1 MYNSLAITFFEDEMN
16 EIIGQILGIVAT
28 AITFISYQV
37 NTKSRLLIIQ
47 TTATLCTCL
56 SFLFLGASTGFAL
69 NIVCILRNVA
79 FYFQKDK
86 SLAHTVTAVALSVT
100 MIVLGIL
107 SWQGPVSL
115 LIMVALAA
123 NTLFMATGNPQI
135 LRKSVIGTSGL
146 ILIYNAIVFSIG
158 GMANEGI
165 SIVSSIIGI
174 IRFRKERSKEG
185 LKSEQKA

>member
-1 MYNSLAITFFEDEMN
+1 MN
-16 EIIGQILGIVAT
+16 QIIGQALGIIAT
-28 AITFISYQV
+28 IITFISYQV
-37 NTKSRLLIIQ
+37 NTKRSLLIIQ

-69 NIVCILRNVA
+69 NIVCIVRNVA

-86 SLAHTVTAVALSVT
+86 STVHTVTAAVLSAA
-100 MIVLGIL
+100 MIALGIL

-123 NTLFMATGNPQI
+123 NTLFMATGNPQL

-146 ILIYNAIVFSIG
+146 ILVYNAIVFSIG

-174 IRFRKERSKEG
+174 IRFRKEAASATE
-185 LKSEQKA
+185 

>member
-1 MYNSLAITFFEDEMN
+1 MN

-28 AITFISYQV
+28 IITFLSYQV

-69 NIVCILRNVA
+69 NIVCIVRNVA

-86 SLAHTVTAVALSVT
+86 STVHTITAIALSLT
-100 MIVLGIL
+100 MIALGIF
-107 SWQGPVSL
+107 SWEGPVSL
-115 LIMVALAA
+115 LIMIALAA
-123 NTLFMATGNPQI
+123 NTLFMATGSPQL

-158 GMANEGI
+158 GMTNEGI
-165 SIVSSIIGI
+165 SIISSIIGI
-174 IRFRKERSKEG
+174 IRFRKEKVVTE
-185 LKSEQKA
+185 KTA

>member
-1 MYNSLAITFFEDEMN
+1 MN
-16 EIIGQILGIVAT
+16 EIIGQILGIIAT
-28 AITFISYQV
+28 VITFISYQV

-69 NIVCILRNVA
+69 HIVCIIRNVA

-86 SLAHTVTAVALSVT
+86 SVVHTVTAIALSVA
-100 MIVLGIL
+100 MIVLGIF

-115 LIMVALAA
+115 LIMIALAA
-123 NTLFMATGNPQI
+123 NTLFMATGNPQL
-135 LRKSVIGTSGL
+135 LRKSVIVTCSM
-146 ILIYNAIVFSIG
+146 ILVYNAIVFSIG

-174 IRFRKERSKEG
+174 VRFRKEKVSV
-185 LKSEQKA
+185 

>member
-1 MYNSLAITFFEDEMN
+1 MN
-16 EIIGQILGIVAT
+16 QIIGQLLGIVAT
-28 AITFISYQV
+28 VITFISYQV

-69 NIVCILRNVA
+69 NIVCIIRNVA

-86 SLAHTVTAVALSVT
+86 SVVHTVTAIALSVA
-100 MIVLGIL
+100 MIVLGIF

-115 LIMVALAA
+115 LIMIALAA
-123 NTLFMATGNPQI
+123 NTLFMATGNPQL
-135 LRKSVIGTSGL
+135 LRKSVIVTCSM
-146 ILIYNAIVFSIG
+146 ILVYNAIVFSIG

-174 IRFRKERSKEG
+174 VRFRKEKVSV
-185 LKSEQKA
+185 

>member
-1 MYNSLAITFFEDEMN
+1 MN
-16 EIIGQILGIVAT
+16 QIIGQLLGIVAT
-28 AITFISYQV
+28 VITFISYQV

-69 NIVCILRNVA
+69 NIVCIIRNVA

-86 SLAHTVTAVALSVT
+86 SVVHTVTAIALSVA
-100 MIVLGIL
+100 MIVLGIF

-115 LIMVALAA
+115 LIMIALAA
-123 NTLFMATGNPQI
+123 NTLFMATGNPQL
-135 LRKSVIGTSGL
+135 LRKSVIVTCSM
-146 ILIYNAIVFSIG
+146 ILVYNAIVFSIG

-174 IRFRKERSKEG
+174 VRFRKEKVSI
-185 LKSEQKA
+185 

>member
-1 MYNSLAITFFEDEMN
+1 MN

-28 AITFISYQV
+28 IITFASYQV

-69 NIVCILRNVA
+69 NIVCIIRNVA
-79 FYFQKDK
+79 FYFQKDR
-86 SLAHTVTAVALSVT
+86 STVHTVTAVALSLT
-100 MIVLGIL
+100 MIVLGIF

-115 LIMVALAA
+115 LIMIALAA
-123 NTLFMATGNPQI
+123 NTLFMATGNPQL
-135 LRKSVIGTSGL
+135 LRKSVIVTSGL
-146 ILIYNAIVFSIG
+146 ILVYNAIVFSIG
-158 GMANEGI
+158 GMTNEGI

-174 IRFRKERSKEG
+174 IRFKKEKVASIEEAR
-185 LKSEQKA
+185 

>member
-1 MYNSLAITFFEDEMN
+1 MN

-28 AITFISYQV
+28 IITFLSYQV

-69 NIVCILRNVA
+69 NIVCIVRNVA

-86 SLAHTVTAVALSVT
+86 STVHTITAIALSLT
-100 MIVLGIL
+100 MIALSLTMIALGIF
-107 SWQGPVSL
+107 SWEGPVSL
-115 LIMVALAA
+115 LIMIALAA
-123 NTLFMATGNPQI
+123 NTLFMATGSPQL

-158 GMANEGI
+158 GMTNEGI
-165 SIVSSIIGI
+165 SIISSIIGI
-174 IRFRKERSKEG
+174 IRFRKE
-185 LKSEQKA
+185 KAVTEKTA

>member
-1 MYNSLAITFFEDEMN
+1 MN
-16 EIIGQILGIVAT
+16 QIIGQSLGIIAT
-28 AITFISYQV
+28 IITFISYQV
-37 NTKSRLLIIQ
+37 NTKSKLLIIQ

-69 NIVCILRNVA
+69 NIVCIVRNVA

-86 SLAHTVTAVALSVT
+86 SVTHTVTAIALAVT

-115 LIMVALAA
+115 LIMIALAA
-123 NTLFMATGNPQI
+123 NTLFMATGNPQL
-135 LRKSVIGTSGL
+135 LRKSVIVTCSM
-146 ILIYNAIVFSIG
+146 IFVYNAIVFSIG

-174 IRFRKERSKEG
+174 VRFRKEKT
-185 LKSEQKA
+185 QA

>member
-1 MYNSLAITFFEDEMN
+1 MN
-16 EIIGQILGIVAT
+16 EIIGQILGIIAT
-28 AITFISYQV
+28 IITFISYQV

-86 SLAHTVTAVALSVT
+86 SRAHTLTAVALSFT
-100 MIVLGIL
+100 MLVLGVF

-115 LIMVALAA
+115 LIMIALAA
-123 NTLFMATGNPQI
+123 NTLFMATGNPQL
-135 LRKSVIGTSGL
+135 LRKSVIATSGM

-158 GMANEGI
+158 GMTNEGI

-174 IRFRKERSKEG
+174 IRFRKEKTNSTT
-185 LKSEQKA
+185 

>member
-1 MYNSLAITFFEDEMN
+1 MN
-16 EIIGQILGIVAT
+16 QIIGQSLGIIAT
-28 AITFISYQV
+28 IITFISYQV
-37 NTKSRLLIIQ
+37 NTKSKLLIIQ

-69 NIVCILRNVA
+69 NIVCIVRNVA

-86 SLAHTVTAVALSVT
+86 SVVHTVTAIALSVA
-100 MIVLGIL
+100 MIVLGIF

-115 LIMVALAA
+115 LIMIALAA
-123 NTLFMATGNPQI
+123 NTLFMATGNPQL
-135 LRKSVIGTSGL
+135 LRKSVIVTCSM
-146 ILIYNAIVFSIG
+146 ILVYNAIVFSIG

-174 IRFRKERSKEG
+174 VRFRKEKVSV
-185 LKSEQKA
+185 

>member
-1 MYNSLAITFFEDEMN
+1 MN
-16 EIIGQILGIVAT
+16 EIIGQILGIIAT

-69 NIVCILRNVA
+69 NIVCIVRNVA
-79 FYFQKDK
+79 FFFQKDK
-86 SLAHTVTAVALSVT
+86 STAHTLTALALSVT
-100 MIVLGIL
+100 MVALGVL

-123 NTLFMATGNPQI
+123 NTLFMATGNPQL
-135 LRKSVIGTSGL
+135 LRKSVIVTSGL

-158 GMANEGI
+158 GMTNEGI

-174 IRFRKERSKEG
+174 IRFRKEDSGKIKETV
-185 LKSEQKA
+185 

>member
-1 MYNSLAITFFEDEMN
+1 MN

-28 AITFISYQV
+28 VITFISYQV
-37 NTKSRLLIIQ
+37 NTKQRLLIIQ

-69 NIVCILRNVA
+69 NIVCIIRNVL

-86 SLAHTVTAVALSVT
+86 SRAHSVTAIALAAAMV
-100 MIVLGIL
+100 VLGIF

-115 LIMVALAA
+115 LIIVALAA
-123 NTLFMATGNPQI
+123 NTMFMSLGNPQI
-135 LRKSVIGTSGL
+135 LRKSVIATSGM

-165 SIVSSIIGI
+165 SIISSIIGI
-174 IRFRKERSKEG
+174 IRFRKENSAKE
-185 LKSEQKA
+185 L

>member
-1 MYNSLAITFFEDEMN
+1 MPEKKHREDIMN
-16 EIIGQILGIVAT
+16 EIIGQALGIIAT
-28 AITFISYQV
+28 VITFISYQV

-47 TTATLCTCL
+47 TSATLCTCL

-69 NIVCILRNVA
+69 NIVCILRNVL

-86 SLAHTVTAVALSVT
+86 SVAHTVTAIVLAIT
-100 MIVLGIL
+100 MVVLGIF

-115 LIMVALAA
+115 LMIVALAA

-135 LRKSVIGTSGL
+135 LRKSVIGTSSM
-146 ILIYNAIVFSIG
+146 ILAYNAVVFSIG

-165 SIVSSIIGI
+165 SVISSIIGI
-174 IRFRKERSKEG
+174 VRFRKEELAKKEAQ
-185 LKSEQKA
+185 SV

>member
-1 MYNSLAITFFEDEMN
+1 MN
-16 EIIGQILGIVAT
+16 QIIGQSLGIIAT
-28 AITFISYQV
+28 IITFISYQV
-37 NTKSRLLIIQ
+37 NTKSKLLIIQ

-69 NIVCILRNVA
+69 NIVCIARNVA

-86 SLAHTVTAVALSVT
+86 SVTHTVTAIALSVT

-115 LIMVALAA
+115 LIMIALAA
-123 NTLFMATGNPQI
+123 NTLFMATGNPQL
-135 LRKSVIGTSGL
+135 LRKSVIVTCSM
-146 ILIYNAIVFSIG
+146 ILVYNAIVFSIG

-174 IRFRKERSKEG
+174 VRFRKEKTN
-185 LKSEQKA
+185 A

>member
-1 MYNSLAITFFEDEMN
+1 MN

-69 NIVCILRNVA
+69 NIVCIIRNVA

-86 SLAHTVTAVALSVT
+86 SLAHTVTAVLLSVA
-100 MIVLGIL
+100 MIVLGVL

-115 LIMVALAA
+115 LIMIALAA
-123 NTLFMATGNPQI
+123 NTLFMAIGNPQL
-135 LRKSVIGTSGL
+135 LRKSVIGTSGM

-158 GMANEGI
+158 GMTNEGI
-165 SIVSSIIGI
+165 SIISSIIGI
-174 IRFRKERSKEG
+174 IRFRKEKEP
-185 LKSEQKA
+185 SRA